1 MWCMNK
7 RLLLIFHP
15 ICRKSRSEPL
25 NQIFVFSA
33 PLSAPEERSCQ
44 RRTQRW
50 GEKERSDGGREGEER
65 NTEGEA
71 CSEKYGE
78 ESGREKMDEEPHCEC
93 CLRMFIKPEK

>member
-1 MWCMNK
+1 MLLRSGAVSDEHRDGVKK
-7 RLLLIFHP
+7 R
-15 ICRKSRSEPL
+15 E
-25 NQIFVFSA
+25 A
-33 PLSAPEERSCQ
+33 ME
-44 RRTQRW
+44 
-50 GEKERSDGGREGEER
+50 GGREGEER